1 MEIKT
6 AKPIAYKHR
15 EIIFASS
22 VFCVGLLFLYAGYVL
37 LQRMWITDH
46 IIRWIFAGIL
56 TLFIIIWRILIAFLN
71 EPQTLPDAH
80 FPGLANYLTI
90 FRGLLICGLTGFIFL
105 TPPEVRLGW
114 IPGSLYIAVL
124 MMDCLDGYVARL
136 RSETS
141 IFGEFLDRDFD
152 ALGTLIG
159 VILAAHYAKVPDWYV
174 IVGVAYYVFTFGG
187 WLRKKIGRPLY
198 PLPASRYRRYISVL
212 QSVFIATAILPLPK
226 FPEVKLLAILLM
238 VLVLASF
245 LRDWRFITGYHRPA
259 LS

>member
-6 AKPIAYKHR
+6 AEPIAYKYR
-15 EIIFASS
+15 EIIFVSS
-22 VFCVGLLFLYAGYVL
+22 VFFVGLLFLYARYVL

-46 IIRWIFAGIL
+46 ITRWIFAGIL

-71 EPQTLPDAH
+71 EPQKLPDVY

-90 FRGLLICGLTGFIFL
+90 FRGLLICELAGFIFL
-105 TPPEVRLGW
+105 IPPEGRLGW

-124 MMDCLDGYVARL
+124 MIDCLDGYVARL

-141 IFGEFLDRDFD
+141 IFSEFLDRDFD

-174 IVGVAYYVFTFGG
+174 IVGVAYYVFTSGG
-187 WLRKKIGRPLY
+187 WLRKKTGRPLY
-198 PLPASRYRRYISVL
+198 PLPTSRYRRYISVL
-212 QSVFIATAILPLPK
+212 QSVFIATAILPLPR

-238 VLVLASF
+238 VLILASF
-245 LRDWRFITGYHRPA
+245 LRDWRLIIGYHRPA

>member
-1 MEIKT
+1 MEIKQPNRSLT
-6 AKPIAYKHR
+6 SR
-15 EIIFASS
+15 EIIFVSS

-37 LQRMWITDH
+37 LQRVWITDH

-71 EPQTLPDAH
+71 EPQILPDAY

-90 FRGLLICGLTGFIFL
+90 FRGLLICELAGFIFL
-105 TPPEVRLGW
+105 TPPEIRIGW

-152 ALGTLIG
+152 ALGALIS
-159 VILAAHYAKVPDWYV
+159 VMLAAHYAKVPDWYV

-187 WLRKKIGRPLY
+187 WLRRKIGRPLY

-212 QSVFIATAILPLPK
+212 QSVFIAAAILPLPV

-245 LRDWRFITGYHRPA
+245 LRDWWFITGYHRPI
-259 LS
+259 SS